1 MNNWFLQFWQWQ
13 VPPVLTATEVR
24 RRVAEGP
31 EAAVGRWQREFWE
44 PYIAKMKEML
54 RDLD

>member
-1 MNNWFLQFWQWQ
+1 MNNWFRQFWQWQ

-24 RRVAEGP
+24 KRVAEGA